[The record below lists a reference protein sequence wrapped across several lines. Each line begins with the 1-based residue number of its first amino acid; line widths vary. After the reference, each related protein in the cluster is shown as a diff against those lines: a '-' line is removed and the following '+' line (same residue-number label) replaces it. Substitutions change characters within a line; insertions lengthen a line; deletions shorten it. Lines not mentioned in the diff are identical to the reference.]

1 MARTAL
7 TVQTVITSGTGLAPS
22 YATVDNANGN
32 YFTWPGGRVFLHVK
46 NTNAATRT
54 LTIDAPQTIDGLAMT
69 DPTYT
74 IAATTG
80 EIGWP
85 ASATLNF
92 SSITTARWCVPRA
105 ISSISSRAAR
115 RTTCPP
121 R

>member
-54 LTIDAPQTIDGLAMT
+54 LTIDAPQTIDGLAMA

-80 EIGWP
+80 DHLIGPLSDKLVQTNGQVYLDW
-85 ASATLNF
+85 SAATN
-92 SSITTARWCVPRA
+92 TTVAVIA
-105 ISSISSRAAR
+105 IA
-115 RTTCPP
+115 
-121 R
+121 